1 MTRGPRAKTRPAS
14 TLSPTFTGIGIGSPV
29 RGALSI
35 APVPSMI
42 TPSTGTVSPDL
53 TSIISPTSSASTGTR
68 SLSQSLAEDGSK
80 EAVLIT
86 LRDLVPLISI
96 GLLSVTT
103 LALLGSLSRPPC
115 IDCLALI
122 NALFSR
128 WEANATS
135 ETTIRASI
143 SSPSAIAPNTA
154 RDVRT
159 WNPTT
164 RFFSPA
170 MASWNS

>member
-1 MTRGPRAKTRPAS
+1 MAPDPS
-14 TLSPTFTGIGIGSPV
+14 T
-29 RGALSI
+29 
-35 APVPSMI
+35 I
-42 TPSTGTVSPDL
+42 TPSTGTFSPDL

-68 SLSQSLAEDGSK
+68 SLSQSMAEDGSK
-80 EAVLIT
+80 EVVEST
-86 LRDLVPLISI
+86 FRDLVTSISI
-96 GLLSVTT
+96 GLSLETT

-122 NALFSR
+122 NARFSR

-135 ETTIRASI
+135 DTTIRASI

-154 RDVRT
+154 IDVRT

-170 MASWNS
+170 MASLNI